1 MERRWFKQVKD
12 ALEMH
17 GITVNGYKDGKKHV
31 RVMIEGNGVSCF
43 LITSASP
50 SDRSTLKNLVST
62 AKRALSEQAAGR
74 R

>member
-17 GITVNGYKDGKKHV
+17 GITVTGYKDGRKHV
-31 RVMIEGNGVSCF
+31 RVMIEGGGVSCF
-43 LITSASP
+43 IVTSASP
-50 SDRSTLKNLVST
+50 SDVSTLKNLVTS
-62 AKRALSEQAAGR
+62 AKRTLAERAVQR